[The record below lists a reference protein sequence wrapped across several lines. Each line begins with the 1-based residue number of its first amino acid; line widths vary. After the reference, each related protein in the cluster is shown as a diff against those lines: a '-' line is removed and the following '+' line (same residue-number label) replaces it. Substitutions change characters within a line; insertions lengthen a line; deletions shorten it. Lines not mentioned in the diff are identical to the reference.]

1 MHATGTQKAYP
12 VLVTTLRCVSPCP
25 LVQDTVPNCHCQ
37 LREKHCLLVTHCVR
51 SALTLFSISPCT
63 HTVYCNRS
71 RHVYSP
77 YFPSFINFCLTTWHW
92 KQPRCTPSGTIVCV
106 SHFAEVLSFIDVA
119 ILRIRMTPAAL
130 CVLDTKNQ
138 HSALTVQH
146 CLSAHSEVLSL
157 TTKAI
162 LQDLCPASTG
172 KMWIHHIISP
182 IYWIKIGQFWF
193 DLMWVNAPISS
204 DDCFVFLNVV
214 LSLLLLFSVST
225 TSHLKPTTSPTLFQT
240 AEHKPK
246 KAPPSRPVLFKNRPG
261 LAASECPGTAVHLQC
276 APASKPGPG
285 HQALGSEQGAAHKWV
300 MAVTLTFGG
309 RAG

>member
-1 MHATGTQKAYP
+1 
-12 VLVTTLRCVSPCP
+12 
-25 LVQDTVPNCHCQ
+25 
-37 LREKHCLLVTHCVR
+37 
-51 SALTLFSISPCT
+51 
-63 HTVYCNRS
+63 
-71 RHVYSP
+71 
-77 YFPSFINFCLTTWHW
+77 
-92 KQPRCTPSGTIVCV
+92 
-106 SHFAEVLSFIDVA
+106 
-119 ILRIRMTPAAL
+119 MTPAAL

-138 HSALTVQH
+138 HSALTVQC

-162 LQDLCPASTG
+162 FARFMSSYNRQNVNTSHYIAHLLNKNWTV
-172 KMWIHHIISP
+172 WIWS
-182 IYWIKIGQFWF
+182 YVSKCSSQFWWLLCF
-193 DLMWVNAPISS
+193 PKCCVVTPPIIFCKYNITFEAYYLSNPISDS
-204 DDCFVFLNVV
+204 W
-214 LSLLLLFSVST
+214 T
-225 TSHLKPTTSPTLFQT
+225 QT
-240 AEHKPK
+240 K